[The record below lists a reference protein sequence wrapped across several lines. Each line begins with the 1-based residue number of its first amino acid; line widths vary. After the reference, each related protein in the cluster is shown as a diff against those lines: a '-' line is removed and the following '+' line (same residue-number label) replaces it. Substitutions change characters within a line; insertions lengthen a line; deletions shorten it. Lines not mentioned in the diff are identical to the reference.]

1 MSYGPERRGFAIG
14 QEVGRV
20 GSLTRLVLGLLG
32 LVYIAMNVS
41 QTRPNASLIGQVA
54 GGAILSTILYVVI
67 FWVLDERVL
76 SHLHPWI
83 HTGMFWA
90 PLALVPFCDSRN
102 KLAAK
107 KTISW
112 LR

>member
-1 MSYGPERRGFAIG
+1 MSYEPERRGFAIG

-54 GGAILSTILYVVI
+54 GGAILYVVI

-83 HTGMFWA
+83 HTGMVLA
-90 PLALVPFCDSRN
+90 PLALVPFCGSRN

>member
-67 FWVLDERVL
+67 FWVLDERVPSRWCL
-76 SHLHPWI
+76 SVTHGINWQPKK
-83 HTGMFWA
+83 
-90 PLALVPFCDSRN
+90 PFLGCDDFFSRSN
-102 KLAAK
+102 V
-107 KTISW
+107 
-112 LR
+112 